1 MNKFKEQI
9 ENGALAR
16 AGLLDATTIVAA
28 TALLK
33 QVADSDLETVRVLFA
48 DQHGILRGKT
58 IVADALP
65 SIFTSG
71 LAAPSTLLLKDT
83 SHRTVFPIWSE
94 NPGIDLGFEGNMVG
108 AGDILMLPDPA
119 TFRILPWSPHSAWI
133 FCDPRFKSGAV
144 MPFSPRDMLKSA
156 IAKLA
161 AHNLDLMVGLE
172 VEFHVFERT
181 DQMLE
186 HADATM
192 PSQPAQTRNL
202 TPGYQFLT
210 EDRTSRAYIRRP
222 TPLLSGD
229 EHARPLD
236 GNRNGTK
243 PV

>member
-1 MNKFKEQI
+1 MGCDDLNEFKEQI

-16 AGLLDATTIVAA
+16 VGLLDATTIGAA
-28 TALLK
+28 SALLK
-33 QVADSDLETVRVLFA
+33 RVADSDLETVRVLFA

-94 NPGIDLGFEGNMVG
+94 NPGIDCDSAGNMAG

-133 FCDPRFKSGAV
+133 FCD
-144 MPFSPRDMLKSA
+144 
-156 IAKLA
+156 
-161 AHNLDLMVGLE
+161 
-172 VEFHVFERT
+172 
-181 DQMLE
+181 
-186 HADATM
+186 
-192 PSQPAQTRNL
+192 SQSHTWL
-202 TPGYQFLT
+202 SIS
-210 EDRTSRAYIRRP
+210 DRRPLRASRADIRRA

-229 EHARPLD
+229 EHARQFD
-236 GNRNGTK
+236 GNRNGPK